1 MKRYQISLVI
11 KEIQIKIWDINS
23 QIRLLQLRRLT
34 IPSLG
39 KVIDPQESLYI
50 ADDNITENNS

>member
-23 QIRLLQLRRLT
+23 QIRLAT
-34 IPSLG
+34 I
-39 KVIDPQESLYI
+39 KET
-50 ADDNITENNS
+50 DNSKFGEGYWSTRTFIHCWW